1 MIVNKPKHPV
11 LIILLLPFVC
21 GVFSIVLRC
30 KYTTVKS
37 PCQEFLLNIF
47 TKNFR
52 KKSKR
57 LTINELAQQRPR
69 KFLRCKV
76 AA

>member
-1 MIVNKPKHPV
+1 
-11 LIILLLPFVC
+11 
-21 GVFSIVLRC
+21 
-30 KYTTVKS
+30 
-37 PCQEFLLNIF
+37 LLNIF

-69 KFLRCKV
+69 KFSALQSGGIIDEE
-76 AA
+76 